1 MSSIAEGD
9 FPYKTIVRHL
19 MYESPT
25 IPELLEEW
33 LEWALDPG
41 GDSPGYME
49 FLAVVEEEPEKGW
62 LAILA
67 TLQDERHEPHLG
79 AVAAG
84 PLEDLLCHH
93 GSEFIDRVE
102 IEAMANAKLICML
115 NLLYKSTI
123 CTAVWERVQTICDQ
137 NRRGSN
143 A

>member
-1 MSSIAEGD
+1 
-9 FPYKTIVRHL
+9 
-19 MYESPT
+19 MYESPA

-33 LEWALDPG
+33 LEWVLDPG
-41 GDSPGYME
+41 GDSPGHME

-93 GSEFIDRVE
+93 GSQFIDRVE
-102 IEAMANAKLICML
+102 IEAKVNPKLMWML
-115 NLLYKSTI
+115 NLLYQSTI
-123 CTAVWERVQTICDQ
+123 SDAVWERVQSICDE
-137 NRRGSN
+137 NRGPGN